1 MVYKSNSMWRWKAH
15 IRQPK
20 NYMTTWM
27 MFDVFPGRLKL
38 LYIDSCIFQKKH
50 FSFHLLFFPRPRWP
64 SRASKRLGRGWGWLR
79 MGSVVHLAWSGES
92 FPDIFHRWYAFRSC
106 CIQKPPLDLNWHM
119 WFSMTYAVRRV
130 GVKNDNT
137 KRLRLWR
144 QHGRKEKKEEGTKKR
159 QGRKTDPN
167 NNPS

>member
-1 MVYKSNSMWRWKAH
+1 MVYKSNSMCRWKAH

-64 SRASKRLGRGWGWLR
+64 SRASKRLGRVWGWLR
-79 MGSVVHLAWSGES
+79 MGSVVHLAWSGVLS
-92 FPDIFHRWYAFRSC
+92 KHFPQMI
-106 CIQKPPLDLNWHM
+106 CIQKLLHPKATLR
-119 WFSMTYAVRRV
+119 FAVRRV

-144 QHGRKEKKEEGTKKR
+144 QQGRKERKRKERRNARKKDR
-159 QGRKTDPN
+159 
-167 NNPS
+167 S